1 MEPHTEESPA
11 QFRKLIYEHYR
22 LHGRALPWRL
32 TWDPYCVFV
41 SEIMLQQTQVGRVLE
56 KYGEFIGAFPDFPA
70 LAGAPLARV
79 LSLWQ
84 GLGYNRRALWLK
96 EGAIAVMERF
106 SGSLPQSPGAL
117 ATLPGIGPATAASI
131 AAFAFNEPTVFIE
144 TNIRTVFIHFFF
156 HNADEVRDSQILPLV
171 SRTLD
176 RRDPRTWY
184 YALMDYG
191 TMLKKEGEKGHRRSA
206 GYRTQSRFHG
216 SDRQVRGAILKLL
229 VERIALPE
237 AALIDLV
244 RSPAEKVRKNLG
256 DLQREGFVRES
267 EEGYTIV

>member
-1 MEPHTEESPA
+1 MEPHTESPV
-11 QFRKLIYEHYR
+11 QFRKLIYDHYR

-106 SGSLPQSPGAL
+106 SGSLPQSPGVL

-171 SRTLD
+171 ARTLD

-229 VERIALPE
+229 VERRALPE
-237 AALIDLV
+237 SALIDLV
-244 RSPAEKVRKNLG
+244 RSPVEKVRKNLG

>member
-1 MEPHTEESPA
+1 MEPHTESLV

-22 LHGRALPWRL
+22 LHGRALPWRR
-32 TWDPYCVFV
+32 TWGPYCVFV

-56 KYGEFIGAFPDFPA
+56 KYGEFIAAFPDFPA

-79 LSLWQ
+79 LRVWQ

-96 EGAIAVMERF
+96 EGAITVMERF
-106 SGSLPQSPGAL
+106 SGSLPQSPEVL

-156 HNADEVRDSQILPLV
+156 RGADEVHDSQIRPLV
-171 SRTLD
+171 ARTLD
-176 RRDPRTWY
+176 RCDPRTWY

-206 GYRTQSRFHG
+206 GYRTQSRFLG

-229 VERIALPE
+229 IEKKALPE
-237 AALIDLV
+237 TVLVDLV
-244 RSPAEKVRKNLG
+244 RSPEEKVRKNLG